1 MKELKGKTVVIT
13 GASGGLGARI
23 AFDAASLGA
32 KPVLIA
38 RSLDKLVNVKKD
50 LKEHFEVEAL
60 IYSLDVSNAEEVKAV
75 FAEITRTVSVDVLI
89 NNAGFGIFDYF
100 IDADLNDLSCMLQ
113 TNVVGL
119 MACTQ
124 AVLPQMLERRSG
136 HIINIASQA
145 GKISTPKST
154 GYAASK
160 HAVLGFS
167 NGLRMEL
174 ADSGIWVT
182 AVNPGPIE
190 TNFFSIADKS
200 GSYEKNIKKWML
212 SPEYV
217 SRKII
222 SAIGRP
228 VREINLPLWMNAGST
243 LYQLFPRLVEKL
255 GGNAFKQK

>member
-13 GASGGLGARI
+13 GASGGLGAQL
-23 AFDAASLGA
+23 AHDAASLGA
-32 KPVLIA
+32 QLVLVS
-38 RSLDKLVNVKKD
+38 RNMEKLAAVKNN
-50 LKEHFEVEAL
+50 LKETFNVDAL
-60 IYSLDVSNAEEVKAV
+60 IYTLDVGNIEEVKAV
-75 FAEITRTVSVDVLI
+75 FEEIIRTVSVDVLI
-89 NNAGFGIFDYF
+89 NNAGYGIFDYF
-100 IDADLNDLSCMLQ
+100 VDADLNDLSGMLQ

-124 AVLPQMLERRSG
+124 SVLPQMIERRSG

-145 GKISTPKST
+145 GKISTPKSS

-174 ADSGIWVT
+174 ADSGIQVT
-182 AVNPGPIE
+182 TVNPGPIE

-200 GSYEKNIKKWML
+200 GTYEKNVKRWML

-217 SRKII
+217 SNRII

-228 VREINLPLWMNAGST
+228 VREINLPRWMNAGST